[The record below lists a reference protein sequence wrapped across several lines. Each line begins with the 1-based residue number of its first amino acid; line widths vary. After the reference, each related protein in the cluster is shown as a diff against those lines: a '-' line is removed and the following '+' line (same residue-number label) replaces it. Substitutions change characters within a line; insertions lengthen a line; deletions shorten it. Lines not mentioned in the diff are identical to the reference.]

1 MNNNNNK
8 EIKLI
13 ERYID
18 GTATPQEQAA
28 VEKWYNSISENDN
41 EEITDE
47 HKEKIYKKTVA
58 ALKNDFK
65 GGKTIALYKWVRYAA
80 AVLIIATGGYFLL
93 PLLQNKK
100 TQNIAH
106 KQPSIQP
113 GTNRATL
120 QLNNGQIIYLDSI
133 KEGAIAMQDNMQIIK
148 LKNGEII
155 YKAINTD
162 NNAPVSYNTI
172 TTPVGGQHQVHLP
185 DGSKVTLNSISS
197 IRFPTRFTGNERQV
211 STTGEVYFEVT
222 KNKIPFVVD
231 VTGKQKITVLGTE
244 FNVNA
249 YTDEAAIATTLIEG
263 SVQLQQTGNNA
274 PTRLRPGQQALLKSG
289 IVNTHD
295 NVDINHITAWKNGFF
310 SFNHT
315 PMSEI
320 MRQVARWYGAKIT
333 IDKSVE
339 NETFTGRI
347 PRNADIEKMLRI
359 FEKTNVFNCEIKGT
373 QIFILPRY

>member
-1 MNNNNNK
+1 MNNKK
-8 EIKLI
+8 EIKLL

-28 VEKWYNSISENDN
+28 VEKWYNSISGHGD
-41 EEITDE
+41 EEITDA
-47 HKEKIYKKTVA
+47 HKEKIYQKTIA
-58 ALKNDFK
+58 ALKADFEK
-65 GGKTIALYKWVRYAA
+65 GKIISLYKWVRYAA
-80 AVLIIATGGYFLL
+80 AVLIIAVGSYFLL
-93 PLLQNKK
+93 PFLKNKN
-100 TQNIAH
+100 TQNIAGS
-106 KQPSIQP
+106 QPAIQP
-113 GTNRATL
+113 GTDRATL

-133 KEGAIAMQDNMQIIK
+133 NEGAIAVQGNMQIIK

-162 NNAPVSYNTI
+162 NDAPVSYNTI

-197 IRFPTRFTGNERQV
+197 IRFPTRFTGSERQV
-211 STTGEVYFEVT
+211 TTTGEVYFEVN
-222 KNKIPFVVD
+222 KNKVPFVVD
-231 VTGKQKITVLGTE
+231 VAGRQKITVLGTE

-249 YTDEAAIATTLIEG
+249 YTDEAAIATTLVEG
-263 SVQLQQTGNNA
+263 SIQLQHTGNNNT
-274 PTRLRPGQQALLKSG
+274 TRLHPGQQALLKG
-289 IVNTHD
+289 VTVNTLN

-310 SFNHT
+310 SFNQT
-315 PMSEI
+315 PMNEI

-347 PRNADIEKMLRI
+347 PRNADIERMLRI
-359 FEKTNVFNCEIKGT
+359 FEKTNVFSCEIKGN
-373 QIFILPRY
+373 QIFIMPRD